1 MKRVY
6 CLPVLIFLIISTMAM
21 AASDFSIKKDTSSTI
36 TSVGNPPEYDATQ
49 TRLAQQQ
56 VTLTFYVLD
65 GGVNGPMLQGVTVT
79 ALDGAGNGFKGITDS
94 KGSVV
99 IKGKPGTWKI
109 TFSKDGYEP
118 TSTNYDVMTTHAAA
132 TYLERITQAQ
142 EPVALTIYIHEENL
156 TGPQLSGVQ
165 VAGQDAAGNSFDQ
178 LTGKEGSAVISGV
191 PGTWQFILSKDGYET
206 ASLNYNVTTTQA
218 GAAYLKKNIQVQE
231 QVALTIYIHEENLTG
246 PQLSGVQVAGQDAAG
261 NSFDQLTGKEG
272 SAVISGVPG
281 TWQFILSKDGYET
294 ASLNYNVTTTQA
306 GAAYLKKNIQA
317 QEQVALTIYIH
328 EENLTGPQLSGVQ
341 VAGQDAAGNVF
352 SQLTSLNGS
361 VVIHGQPGRWQFTL
375 SKEGYMPV
383 ILNYNITVTTVTA
396 AYLRRI
402 VI

>member
-1 MKRVY
+1 MKKVY

-36 TSVGNPPEYDATQ
+36 TSVGNPQKYDATQ

-56 VTLTFYVLD
+56 VTLTLYVLD
-65 GGVNGPMLQGVTVT
+65 GGVNGPMLQGVAVT
-79 ALDGAGNGFKGITDS
+79 AFDEAGNGLKGITDS

-99 IKGKPGTWKI
+99 IKGKPGTWQI

-118 TSTNYDVMTTHAAA
+118 ITSIYNVMTTHAAA
-132 TYLERITQAQ
+132 TYLKRITQAQ
-142 EPVALTIYIHEENL
+142 EQVALTIYIHEGNL

-178 LTGKEGSAVISGV
+178 LTGKEGSAVINGV
-191 PGTWQFILSKDGYET
+191 PGTWQFMLSKDGYET

-218 GAAYLKKNIQVQE
+218 GAAYLQ
-231 QVALTIYIHEENLTG
+231 
-246 PQLSGVQVAGQDAAG
+246 
-261 NSFDQLTGKEG
+261 
-272 SAVISGVPG
+272 
-281 TWQFILSKDGYET
+281 
-294 ASLNYNVTTTQA
+294 
-306 GAAYLKKNIQA
+306 KNIQA

-328 EENLTGPQLSGVQ
+328 EGNLTGPQLSGVQ

-383 ILNYNITVTTVTA
+383 ILNYNITETTVTA

-402 VI
+402 AT